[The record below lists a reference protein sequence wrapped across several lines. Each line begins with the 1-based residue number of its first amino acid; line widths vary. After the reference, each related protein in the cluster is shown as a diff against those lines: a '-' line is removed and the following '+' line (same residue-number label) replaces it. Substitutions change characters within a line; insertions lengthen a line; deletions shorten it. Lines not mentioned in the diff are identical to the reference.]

1 MIPIKLLENLRI
13 RVLNMSKK
21 KNILNDKS
29 LRRVAITFVYW
40 VTPTNDYVKLA
51 TFLGSLKVAC
61 LVSPLHDKDINSIDP
76 DSGEVKYKDPHYHVI
91 IDIDSLKTIIQWFQ
105 LLSPIRNCIS
115 LAPWDRYDTS
125 MIEFVEQMRNKDT
138 LKAIGA
144 DPKICDV
151 LKVWEEE
158 NSIKNMRGLVRYF
171 KHLDNP
177 EKHQYFDEDYH
188 CFGGFDVT
196 GVLLSKTDMIS
207 ISLKIKDYI
216 KDHRVYNF
224 ADLMDYCSANNI
236 EWYQVLM
243 NSQICNVIINYMKS
257 CLYRDTGAQ
266 EFTIR
271 EYKEKG
277 KKVKDSSL

>member
-1 MIPIKLLENLRI
+1 
-13 RVLNMSKK
+13 MSKK

-29 LRRVAITFVYW
+29 LRRTAITFTYW
-40 VTPTNDYVKLA
+40 VTPDNDYIKLA
-51 TFLGSLKVAC
+51 TFLGSLKVGC
-61 LVSPLHDKDINSIDP
+61 LVSPLHDKDVNRIDP
-76 DSGEVKYKDPHYHVI
+76 DTGEIEYKKAHYHVI
-91 IDIDSLKTIIQWFQ
+91 VDIDALKTIIQWFQ
-105 LLSPIRNCIS
+105 ILAPIRDAVS

-138 LKAIGA
+138 LKAIGS
-144 DPKICDV
+144 DPKISDV

-266 EFTIR
+266 EYTIR

-277 KKVKDSSL
+277 KKLKG